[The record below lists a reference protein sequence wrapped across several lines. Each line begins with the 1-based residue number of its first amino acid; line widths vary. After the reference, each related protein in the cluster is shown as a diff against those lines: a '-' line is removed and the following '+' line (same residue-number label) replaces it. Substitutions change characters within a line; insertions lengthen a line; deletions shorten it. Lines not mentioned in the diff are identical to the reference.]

1 MKNLR
6 TPRLF
11 PPLARLLLACSLAA
25 LACPGARAQAEH
37 DLTARRRLLPE
48 IGAGLRAV
56 KRGADGR
63 LYVLTAPSPTVLVFT
78 PEGKSVGQVPSLAAN
93 SLSLIFGEG
102 LDLDATGR
110 VYVADRSANAVKIFA
125 PDGSFSLAIHI
136 DAPTSLTALPG
147 DEVAVA
153 SLRSP
158 HLVTVFNLQGR
169 EVREFGDLSDVAGRE
184 ALNRF
189 LNLGRITSDRA
200 GHIYYAFS
208 YLPEPTIRKYDRFGY
223 AALEI
228 ELATPEFQPGA
239 SAVRRAITRQEHSSS
254 PEVPTVVNAIA
265 VDPASEE
272 VWVALG
278 DQLLVFDRDG
288 APSARYRTFT
298 PAGEP
303 LEPNWLLVE
312 RDRVLVGADPLG
324 IFEFARPG
332 RTSK

>member
-1 MKNLR
+1 MRELR
-6 TPRLF
+6 ILGLF
-11 PPLARLLLACSLAA
+11 APLARLLLACSLAA
-25 LACPGARAQAEH
+25 LACPGVRAQAEH
-37 DLTARRRLLPE
+37 DLTAQRRLLPE

-63 LYVLTAPSPTVLVFT
+63 LYVLTAPGPAVLVFT
-78 PEGKSVGQVPSLAAN
+78 PEGKNVAQVPAVAAKGSSLV
-93 SLSLIFGEG
+93 FGED
-102 LDLDATGR
+102 LDVDATGR
-110 VYVADRSANAVKIFA
+110 VYVADRGANAVKIFA

-184 ALNRF
+184 VLNRF
-189 LNLGRITSDRA
+189 LNLGRLTSDRA

-208 YLPEPTIRKYDRFGY
+208 YLPEPTLRKYDRFGY
-223 AALEI
+223 ATLEI
-228 ELATPEFQPGA
+228 ELATPEFQPRA

-254 PEVPTVVNAIA
+254 PQVPTVVNAIA

-272 VWVALG
+272 IWVALS

-288 APSARYRTFT
+288 APRARYRIFT
-298 PAGEP
+298 PAGES
-303 LEPNWLLVE
+303 LAPNWLLVE
-312 RDRVLVGADPLG
+312 PGHLLGGADPLG
-324 IFEFARPG
+324 IFEFARPDKP
-332 RTSK
+332 SK